1 MYVLDND
8 TASLL
13 FRGRNSV
20 LNQQALAVPPVQL
33 WLPAVVVEEQFRG
46 RLSVLT
52 RLNPSRPRDSALIPV
67 AYRDLVLTQDF
78 LRQFQVL
85 PYTQADENLYQS
97 WSAAVKRVGTRDCR
111 IAAIALNR
119 GFTVVTANLRHFQQV
134 PDLQT
139 TDWSV

>member
-13 FRGRNSV
+13 FRGRNGA
-20 LNQQALAVPPVQL
+20 LNRRALAVPPADL
-33 WLPAVVVEEQFRG
+33 WLPAIVVEEQFRG
-46 RLSVLT
+46 RLSVLAK
-52 RLNPSRPRDSALIPV
+52 LNPARSKDSALIPA

-85 PYTQADENLYQS
+85 PYTQADEDLYQS
-97 WSAAVKRVGTRDCR
+97 WSAVVKRVGTRDCR
-111 IAAIALNR
+111 IAAIAVNQ
-119 GFTVVTANLRHFQQV
+119 GFTVVTANLRHFQQI
-134 PDLQT
+134 PDLRT

>member
-13 FRGRNSV
+13 FRGRNSA
-20 LNQQALAVPPVQL
+20 LNQRALAVPPTQL

-46 RLSVLT
+46 RLGVLA

-78 LRQFQVL
+78 LRQFRVL
-85 PYTQADENLYQS
+85 PYTQADEELYQS
-97 WSAAVKRVGTRDCR
+97 WSAAVKRIGTHDCR
-111 IAAIALNR
+111 IAAIAVNQ
-119 GFTVVTANLRHFQQV
+119 GFTVVTANLRHFQQI
-134 PDLQT
+134 PDLRT

>member
-1 MYVLDND
+1 MFVLDND

-20 LNQQALAVPPVQL
+20 LNKRALAVSPSQL

-46 RLSVLT
+46 RLGVLAK
-52 RLNPSRPRDSALIPV
+52 LNPARPKESLLIPV
-67 AYRDLVLTQDF
+67 AYRDLMLTQEF

-85 PYTQADENLYQS
+85 PYTQADEDLCQS

-111 IAAIALNR
+111 IAAIAINQ
-119 GFTVVTANLRHFQQV
+119 GFTVVTANLRHFQQI
-134 PDLQT
+134 PDVQT
-139 TDWSV
+139 VDWSI